1 MNRKLNL
8 MVLILLVCPFLTARA
23 SADSLS
29 TESSSQVNC
38 PSIYYAG
45 MVGGF
50 ERLTGRRTES
60 LKETVAGATVTTSY
74 SLNRRI
80 LENSGTISFIGGMMW
95 RLNPL
100 PIYMGPEFYVGR
112 GSALSSL
119 VDTRPD
125 STTTNSRVYSTDFQR
140 KLFFG
145 GQLRAGFFFCKN
157 YLASFSIG
165 IDRSF
170 FLTKRILA
178 FDARAAV
185 QPVLVNRTKGFNG
198 LLFGLG
204 LEKHW
209 NHFLVG
215 IDVKL
220 IRFRSQTNDVSLP
233 IATSPA
239 VSNFTARPVLYS
251 IGLRLGYKF

>member
-8 MVLILLVCPFLTARA
+8 LFLILLVCPLLTGKT
-23 SADSLS
+23 SADSS
-29 TESSSQVNC
+29 SEGSSSQIHC
-38 PSIYYAG
+38 PSIYYVG
-45 MVGGF
+45 MVGGI
-50 ERLTGRRTES
+50 ERLTGRRTEG
-60 LKETVAGATVTTSY
+60 LTETVAGGKVTTSY

-80 LENSGTISFIGGMMW
+80 LENSGTVSFMGGMMW

-145 GQLRAGFFFCKN
+145 GQLRTGFFFCKN
-157 YLASFSIG
+157 YLASFSFG

-170 FLTKRILA
+170 FLTKRVLA

-185 QPVLVNRTKGFNG
+185 SPTLVNRTKGFNG

-215 IDVKL
+215 LDVKL

-239 VSNFTARPVLYS
+239 VSNFTVRPVLYS
-251 IGLRLGYKF
+251 IGLRMGYKF